1 MAPNNLENED
11 WRPEEYFARVAARR
25 DMTPEQLRA
34 RLRRLVDEVNV
45 RGGHLSFE
53 RLRDATRDEAALS
66 EPDLAHLAQCKYCS
80 RFMETVNPGVAE
92 VKRFVDSAEVFADQ
106 PLAGPAF
113 ARATRASPLPAAR
126 TRVWPIPATL
136 AASFLIV
143 CIGIATWQSMKG
155 AKSVPDVLASAVK
168 DCARASGNPKACE
181 TYAKAANYQANG
193 EVTKAQEL
201 VASGLAQTG
210 VSAPVVRDVQ
220 QVLNTSP
227 TSLDQREP
235 AVEKAN
241 LAAERAAATNKT
253 PARVWLETARLHME
267 AGQEP
272 QAYNAV
278 ARYLKDSTE
287 PHQAYAFTVGFAQPA
302 GKLDVLI
309 AEQQAS
315 LSSTASQ
322 DVATANQ
329 SAEDAAAAA
338 DASATAQAPKQ

>member
-66 EPDLAHLAQCKYCS
+66 EPDLAHLAQCTYCS

-106 PLAGPAF
+106 PLAQPAF
-113 ARATRASPLPAAR
+113 ARASALPAAR

-136 AASFLIV
+136 VASFLV
-143 CIGIATWQSMKG
+143 AWIGIATWQSMKG

-193 EVTKAQEL
+193 DVTKAQEL

-220 QVLNTSP
+220 QVLKTSP

-235 AVEKAN
+235 AVAKAN

-272 QAYNAV
+272 QAYSAV
-278 ARYLKDSTE
+278 ARYLKVSTE

-329 SAEDAAAAA
+329 SAADAAAAA
-338 DASATAQAPKQ
+338 AASATAQAPKQ